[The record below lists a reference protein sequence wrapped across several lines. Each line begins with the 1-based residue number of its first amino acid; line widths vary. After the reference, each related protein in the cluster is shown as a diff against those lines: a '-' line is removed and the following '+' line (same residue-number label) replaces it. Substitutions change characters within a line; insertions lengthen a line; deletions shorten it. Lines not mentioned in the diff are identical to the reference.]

1 MGEAAVVM
9 QEYLGDAYR
18 FADLFNVVFFQGE
31 QVIATQMLS
40 EQSERYAVH
49 PPNRRG
55 TGGRETTDEKDP
67 GTENIGK
74 NTGM

>member
-18 FADLFNVVFFQGE
+18 FADLFNV
-31 QVIATQMLS
+31 M
-40 EQSERYAVH
+40 RYIRL
-49 PPNRRG
+49 NRRG
-55 TGGRETTDEKDP
+55 IPEDGETTDEKGP
-67 GTENIGK
+67 GMENTGK